1 MSQVYNAREVI
12 DAFGKYNP
20 TIQCECIDNRTLTN
34 INHSLKILYNDKM
47 REQKE
52 LEKDIDRLSQLEHD
66 AMNINKLVM
75 TRTESLIEVLKDIK
89 PCKEK

>member
-1 MSQVYNAREVI
+1 
-12 DAFGKYNP
+12 
-20 TIQCECIDNRTLTN
+20 
-34 INHSLKILYNDKM
+34 M

-52 LEKDIDRLSQLEHD
+52 LEKDIGNLSQLERD

-75 TRTESLIEVLKDIK
+75 TRTESLIEALKVIK

>member
-1 MSQVYNAREVI
+1 MSKII
-12 DAFGKYNP
+12 DAFGKYDPVIKCN
-20 TIQCECIDNRTLTN
+20 CIDERTLTN

-52 LEKDIDRLSQLEHD
+52 LENDIDHLSQLERD

-75 TRTESLIEVLKDIK
+75 TRTESLMEALKDIK

>member
-1 MSQVYNAREVI
+1 MSQVI
-12 DAFGKYNP
+12 DAFGKYDP
-20 TIQCECIDNRTLTN
+20 EIKCDCIDERTLTN

-52 LEKDIDRLSQLEHD
+52 LEKDIKNLSQLERD

-75 TRTESLIEVLKDIK
+75 TRTESLMEVLKDIK
-89 PCKEK
+89 PCK